1 MSFEIVGKLLR
12 KYPTESK
19 SDKFQAREFVIEIVN
34 GGSQYPEFIKF
45 QLTQERCGLL
55 DSYNEGTEIKVH
67 FELRGREW
75 QGKYFTNLTC
85 WRLEQASGTEGGS
98 TTAVV
103 SAPPPSAQKATPK
116 SMPPPVSEDGFPTLA
131 DAPLK
136 AAADTDDLP
145 F

>member
-19 SDKFQAREFVIEIVN
+19 SDKFQAREFVIEVVN
-34 GGSQYPEFIKF
+34 AGSQYPEFVKF

-55 DSYNEGTEIKVH
+55 DSYNEGTDIKVH
-67 FELRGREW
+67 FDLRGREW
-75 QGKYFTNLTC
+75 QGKYFTNLNC
-85 WRLEQASGTEGGS
+85 WRIEQGSGTEGGGNTS
-98 TTAVV
+98 VAT
-103 SAPPPSAQKATPK
+103 APPPAQRAAPK
-116 SMPPPVSEDGFPTLA
+116 STPPPVAEDGFPTLA

-136 AAADTDDLP
+136 AADTDDLP